1 VTRETESGKATTRTP
16 SSPSRARRSLDGA
29 GGSGS
34 FWSPRSRGDAAD
46 GGGSG
51 GFTEW
56 AAECQ
61 EWASLSA
68 EAAARRAVE
77 AAKLAAKKADSFA
90 RHETDLVVQYTSG
103 KFCEAQ
109 AAAEAM
115 QRVAKA
121 QAEKRARDA
130 VSKEIE
136 NETKREEAIGNGL
149 LSSGDGVSRR
159 QFRKHRLVVKWL
171 ACLLVYFELV
181 CQAAL
186 HSAAA
191 ALATIFFFVPGV
203 SARRLWKRSEEFY
216 RPLPRVL
223 LQPVP
228 GVRVGAKINLETARL
243 LGNICVTY
251 RLLCY
256 AVHLEVYA

>member
-1 VTRETESGKATTRTP
+1 M
-16 SSPSRARRSLDGA
+16 
-29 GGSGS
+29 
-34 FWSPRSRGDAAD
+34 
-46 GGGSG
+46 
-51 GFTEW
+51 
-56 AAECQ
+56 
-61 EWASLSA
+61 
-68 EAAARRAVE
+68 E
-77 AAKLAAKKADSFA
+77 AAKLAAKKADAFA
-90 RHETDLVVQYTSG
+90 RHETEQVVQYTSG

-115 QRVAKA
+115 QRVAAK
-121 QAEKRARDA
+121 QAERRARDA
-130 VSKEIE
+130 VAAELAA
-136 NETKREEAIGNGL
+136 ETKRETLNSDAAAKHK
-149 LSSGDGVSRR
+149 VVFV
-159 QFRKHRLVVKWL
+159 FRKHRLVVKWL

-191 ALATIFFFVPGV
+191 ALAACFFFVPGV
-203 SARRLWKRSEEFY
+203 SARRLWARSEEFY

-256 AVHLEVYA
+256 AVHLEIYA

>member
-1 VTRETESGKATTRTP
+1 MYTTHEPPFAGSALWAKGMRRRVSHHWTVLENATFLVQ
-16 SSPSRARRSLDGA
+16 SSAQ
-29 GGSGS
+29 
-34 FWSPRSRGDAAD
+34 
-46 GGGSG
+46 
-51 GFTEW
+51 FT
-56 AAECQ
+56 
-61 EWASLSA
+61 
-68 EAAARRAVE
+68 
-77 AAKLAAKKADSFA
+77 
-90 RHETDLVVQYTSG
+90 
-103 KFCEAQ
+103 EAQ

-115 QRVAKA
+115 QRVAAK
-121 QAEKRARDA
+121 QAERRARDA
-130 VSKEIE
+130 VAAELAA
-136 NETKREEAIGNGL
+136 ETKRETLNSDAAAKHK
-149 LSSGDGVSRR
+149 VVFV
-159 QFRKHRLVVKWL
+159 FRKHRLVVKWL

-191 ALATIFFFVPGV
+191 ALAACFFFVPGV
-203 SARRLWKRSEEFY
+203 SARRLWARSEEFY

-256 AVHLEVYA
+256 AVHLEIYA

>member
-1 VTRETESGKATTRTP
+1 M
-16 SSPSRARRSLDGA
+16 
-29 GGSGS
+29 
-34 FWSPRSRGDAAD
+34 
-46 GGGSG
+46 
-51 GFTEW
+51 
-56 AAECQ
+56 
-61 EWASLSA
+61 
-68 EAAARRAVE
+68 E

-121 QAEKRARDA
+121 QAEQRARDA